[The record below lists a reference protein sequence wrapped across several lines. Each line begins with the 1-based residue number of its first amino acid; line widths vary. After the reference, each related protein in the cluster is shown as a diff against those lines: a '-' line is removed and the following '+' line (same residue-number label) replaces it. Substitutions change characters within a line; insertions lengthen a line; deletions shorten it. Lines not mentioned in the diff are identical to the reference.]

1 MESTSTEQTAVS
13 NETTATDESTE
24 ADSPEERRTT
34 APEHDMSQY
43 DSPDEAPDELL
54 EEIDEERERRLDP
67 DNRPD
72 GAEID
77 NTDRDFDVEHGR
89 FEDSDVDEELGPFTT
104 EDEA

>member
-1 MESTSTEQTAVS
+1 MESTSSDQHEQESAAAS
-13 NETTATDESTE
+13 EGRDTTS
-24 ADSPEERRTT
+24 
-34 APEHDMSQY
+34 PEHDLTQY
-43 DSPDEAPDELL
+43 DSPDEAPVDLL

>member
-1 MESTSTEQTAVS
+1 MEST
-13 NETTATDESTE
+13 ETTESTE
-24 ADSPEERRTT
+24 STDSAEERRTT

-43 DSPDEAPDELL
+43 ESPDEAPDDLL
-54 EEIDEERERRLDP
+54 EEIEEERERRLDP

-77 NTDRDFDVEHGR
+77 NTDRDFDVKHGR

-104 EDEA
+104 DDEA

>member
-1 MESTSTEQTAVS
+1 MESTSTEQAADTGGTDTA
-13 NETTATDESTE
+13 ES
-24 ADSPEERRTT
+24 EERRTT

-43 DSPDEAPDELL
+43 DSPEEAPDDLL
-54 EEIDEERERRLDP
+54 EEIEQERERRLDP

-77 NTDRDFDVEHGR
+77 NTDRDFDVARGR
-89 FEDSDVDEELGPFTT
+89 FEDSDVDEELGPFKT

>member
-1 MESTSTEQTAVS
+1 MESTSTD
-13 NETTATDESTE
+13 ATDETTEST
-24 ADSPEERRTT
+24 DSPEERRTT

-43 DSPDEAPDELL
+43 DAPDEAPDELL

-67 DNRPD
+67 ENRPD

-77 NTDRDFDVEHGR
+77 NTDRDFDVKHGR

>member
-1 MESTSTEQTAVS
+1 MESTSTEREHDPA
-13 NETTATDESTE
+13 ES
-24 ADSPEERRTT
+24 AQERRTT

-43 DSPDEAPDELL
+43 DSPDEAPDDLL

-67 DNRPD
+67 DNRPE
-72 GAEID
+72 GAEVD

-104 EDEA
+104 DDEA